1 MIAGTRNHT
10 GRFDVM
16 LERLKAACGLPFHAQ
31 LELVEE
37 PFNPFEGMMHDVL
50 FRVSIETDPE
60 ILTLR
65 NARRNAEVQLDL
77 ARRGRWDM
85 ALLASGTSNLEGGG
99 ERDGESDW
107 SVSVG
112 FDVSAVDTRVTGSL
126 IQQAQSN
133 IARFDQ
139 AIASRENA
147 VYVDTFEPLL
157 RIETLGQ
164 SRDELISNLPR
175 YQADYDNGVTEY
187 HAGNLNIDDLLK
199 RREDLYEQEEE
210 ISDLTFM
217 VGANVAELCAATGKF
232 FELLNGQN
240 EG

>member
-1 MIAGTRNHT
+1 M
-10 GRFDVM
+10 
-16 LERLKAACGLPFHAQ
+16 
-31 LELVEE
+31 
-37 PFNPFEGMMHDVL
+37 
-50 FRVSIETDPE
+50 
-60 ILTLR
+60 
-65 NARRNAEVQLDL
+65 
-77 ARRGRWDM
+77 
-85 ALLASGTSNLEGGG
+85 EGGG

-112 FDVSAVDTRVTGSL
+112 FDVRAVDARVTDSL

-139 AIASRENA
+139 AIASREND

-175 YQADYDNGVTEY
+175 YQADYDNGITEY
-187 HAGNLNIDDLLK
+187 LAGNLNIDDLLT
-199 RREDLYEQEEE
+199 RREDLHEQEVE
-210 ISDLTFM
+210 ISHLIFM
-217 VGANVAELCAATGKF
+217 VAANVSELCAATGKF
-232 FELLNGQN
+232 FELLNNN